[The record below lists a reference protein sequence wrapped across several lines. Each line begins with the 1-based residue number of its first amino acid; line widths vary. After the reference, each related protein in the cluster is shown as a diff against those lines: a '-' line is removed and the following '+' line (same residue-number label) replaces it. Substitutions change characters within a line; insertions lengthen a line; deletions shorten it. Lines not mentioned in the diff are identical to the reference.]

1 VQLQPGDVVVY
12 YTDGYIEVANTR
24 GERLETAGLMD
35 AIQRAAQLLRVAR
48 GDPGKSL
55 CADGCFEP
63 PGSHFVVPEP
73 AVELELLFREE
84 ISLRPMPVDDTTLVV
99 LKVLPEP
106 EAA

>member
-1 VQLQPGDVVVY
+1 
-12 YTDGYIEVANTR
+12 
-24 GERLETAGLMD
+24 MD
-35 AIQRAAQLLRVAR
+35 AIQRAASCYESPEEILESLFAQMDAFR
-48 GDPGKSL
+48 GRQGV
-55 CADGCFEP
+55 
-63 PGSHFVVPEP
+63 HFVVPEP

>member
-1 VQLQPGDVVVY
+1 
-12 YTDGYIEVANTR
+12 
-24 GERLETAGLMD
+24 MD
-35 AIQRAAQLLRVAR
+35 AFR
-48 GDPGKSL
+48 GRQGV
-55 CADGCFEP
+55 
-63 PGSHFVVPEP
+63 HFVVPEP